1 MDNFMLT
8 SDSDTGSNNKS
19 LFYYSLRYLF
29 YFIVNIKSHRNKANE
44 CKQKKSLTIGG

>member
-8 SDSDTGSNNKS
+8 SDRDTGSNNNS

-29 YFIVNIKSHRNKANE
+29 YSIVNIKSHRNKAHE
-44 CKQKKSLTIGG
+44 YKKKKSLTIGG